1 MTKILLIGCGKMG
14 QAILQGW
21 LKSGISKKE
30 IAIIDPFANVD
41 GFEVLRNVH
50 DFHGDPEFVV
60 LAIKPQAADDLL
72 PVMANFKRAIYISI
86 MAGKTTH
93 YLSNK
98 LLSMEVVRAMPNLP
112 ATIGAGYTALFAP
125 AQVQAAKREEI
136 TQMFSACGDT
146 IWLEKETDMD
156 SITAL
161 SGSGPAYVFLFAE
174 AMVEAGKS
182 FGLSEEVAKAAALQT
197 IIGGAE
203 YAKHADLSLA
213 ELQSAVASKGGTTQ
227 AALDVLQEGDAMKKL
242 VASAMQAAKR
252 RSEDLAE

>member
-21 LKSGISKKE
+21 LKNGISKKE
-30 IAIIDPFANVD
+30 IAIVDPFAEVE
-41 GFEVLRNVH
+41 GFTVLRDVH
-50 DFHGDPEFVV
+50 EFHGDPEFVV

-72 PVMANFKRAIYISI
+72 PVLAHFKRAIYISI

-112 ATIGAGYTALFAP
+112 ATIGSGYTALFAP
-125 AQVQAAKREEI
+125 VQVQAGKREEI
-136 TQMFSACGDT
+136 TALFAACGKT
-146 IWLEKETDMD
+146 VWLDEEVQMD
-156 SITAL
+156 AITSL

-174 AMVEAGKS
+174 AMVEAAKN
-182 FGLSEEVAKAAALQT
+182 FGLPEELAKAAALQT

-203 YAKHADLSLA
+203 FAASADLGLA
-213 ELQSAVASKGGTTQ
+213 ELQDAVASKGGTTQ
-227 AALDVLQEGDAMKKL
+227 AALDMLRDGDALKKL

-252 RSEDLAE
+252 RSEELAE